1 MKSALFNKYTQQ
13 LSREAREHL
22 LAVCRG
28 DEKADL
34 RIDHVR
40 VLDVINGGYRPGPIL
55 ISGQSIAGIGPDFAD
70 QPAHQVWDAQG
81 AVAVPGFI
89 DSHLHIES
97 SLMTPLAFERATL
110 PLGTTSVVCDPHE
123 IVNVMGKAGIQ
134 WFLRCSEK
142 ARQNQFI
149 QVSSCVPAL
158 PGKDVNGSD
167 FPLNEMV
174 EALQHSHAIG
184 LAEMMNVPGV
194 IHADREVMDK
204 LDAFAGFNLDGH
216 CPLLQGRDLNAYIAA
231 GIQNCHETVSLEEGR
246 EKLSLGMAVMIREGS
261 VAKNLH
267 ALAPLITEFSSPLCL
282 LCTDDRNPWEIE
294 REGHIDFMIRTLI
307 QTYHCPV
314 HVAYRVASWSAAQHF
329 KLKRLG
335 LIAPGY
341 QADIVLLTDPETV
354 QIDRVLIGGQWVNES
369 LWAQDETA
377 ALDATEPPVQNSVLR
392 PELQEAALTVSLEP
406 GKTYRATRIV
416 PNELITT
423 EAHVKWD
430 GKAFDFP
437 DTSYLAVI
445 ERYGKGLAPTL
456 GLVQGFCLREG
467 ALAGSV
473 SHDSHNLI
481 VIGKNAREMT
491 IAANRLV
498 QLGGGFVVVNGGKIL
513 AELPLPVAGLMSTQS
528 AAEISASIEKL
539 KQHCRELGV
548 QVGEPFIQMAF
559 LALPVIPA
567 LKQTTLGL
575 FDVGKFEF
583 VSLEVT

>member
-1 MKSALFNKYTQQ
+1 MGNELLSKHTQQ
-13 LSREAREHL
+13 MSREERIRL
-22 LAVCRG
+22 LAACRG

-34 RIDHVR
+34 RIDNVQ
-40 VLDVINGGYRPGPIL
+40 VLDIINGGYRPGPIL
-55 ISGQSIAGIGPDFAD
+55 ISGKNIAGIGPDFAD
-70 QPAHQVWDAQG
+70 HAAHQVWDAKG

-97 SLMTPLAFERATL
+97 SLMTPLEFERATL
-110 PLGTTSVVCDPHE
+110 PLGTTTVVCDPHE
-123 IVNVMGKAGIQ
+123 IVNVMGQAGIQ

-142 ARQNQFI
+142 AHQNQFI

-167 FPLNEMV
+167 FPLAQMQET
-174 EALQHSHAIG
+174 LQHPHVIG

-194 IHADREVMDK
+194 IHGDPDVMDK
-204 LDAFAGFNLDGH
+204 LEAFEGFNLDGH
-216 CPLLQGRDLNAYIAA
+216 CPLLRGQNLNAYIAA
-231 GIQNCHETVSLEEGR
+231 GIQNCHETVSLEEGK
-246 EKLSLGMAVMIREGS
+246 EKLALGMAVMIREGS

-307 QTYHCPV
+307 QTYGCPV

-329 KLKRLG
+329 HLRRLG

-341 QADIVLLTDPETV
+341 KADIVLLSNPENV
-354 QIDRVLIGGQWVNES
+354 DIQRVLIGGQWVDTLGAEN
-369 LWAQDETA
+369 AETVLA
-377 ALDATEPPVQNSVLR
+377 ATKPPMQNSVACARLSQNA
-392 PELQEAALTVSLEP
+392 LQLSLTQ
-406 GKTYRATRIV
+406 GKTYRAARIV

-423 EAHVKWD
+423 EEHVKWD
-430 GKAFDFP
+430 GHQFDFP
-437 DTSYLAVI
+437 DTCHLAVI

-456 GLVQGFCLREG
+456 GLVQGFNLQEG

-481 VIGKNAREMT
+481 VIGKNSSDMT
-491 IAANRLV
+491 AAANRLLE
-498 QLGGGFVVVNGGKIL
+498 LGGGFVVVKDGKVL
-513 AELPLPVAGLMSTQS
+513 AELPLPIAGLMSPKP
-528 AAEISASIEKL
+528 AAEISLRIEQL
-539 KQHCRELGV
+539 KQHCRQLGV
-548 QVGEPFIQMAF
+548 KVGEPFIQMAF

-575 FDVGKFEF
+575 FDVNKFEF
-583 VSLEVT
+583 VPLEVS